1 MLIRKM
7 YTLYINTTLRTAYFG
22 NLKFGCRI
30 GGAKFGKVIDCN
42 LSDLK
47 HNLRILAEE
56 NYLINKRTY

>member
-47 HNLRILAEE
+47 HNIRILA
-56 NYLINKRTY
+56 